1 MPLKPL
7 QQPEKRFMPKV
18 VIDASV
24 IVSSLFGGTPRK
36 AFLKALKTCDVYI
49 SPEIGQELTGLLNEL
64 EDKLGN
70 AGIRRL
76 RSIIMRLASY
86 AKEITPYKK
95 LALSR
100 DNKDNAYLSL
110 CLAIRADLLLTG
122 DKDLLEIPTKELK
135 SFGLNRL
142 NIVSPKTFLSSE

>member
-1 MPLKPL
+1 
-7 QQPEKRFMPKV
+7 MPKV

-49 SPEIGQELTGLLNEL
+49 SPDIKQELSGLLHEL
-64 EDKLGN
+64 EGKLGN
-70 AGIRRL
+70 AGTRRL
-76 RSIIMRLASY
+76 RSIIVRLASY
-86 AKEITPYKK
+86 AKEINPSKK

-100 DNKDNAYLSL
+100 DSTDNAYLNL
-110 CLAIRADLLLTG
+110 CFAVRADFLLTG
-122 DKDLLEIPTKELK
+122 DKDLLEIPAKKLK

-142 NIVSPKTFLSSE
+142 DIVSPKTFLSSK